1 MTTCLI
7 SAFLLG
13 TSASQAVAADNVV
26 EQCLSLV
33 PESVCPRYPKTMEQH
48 IQKGAVSSGR
58 GKGKMSG
65 KRLIQSP
72 MLSLYKY
79 HVQVYNTVL
88 PCFFSITAL

>member
-13 TSASQAVAADNVV
+13 TSASQAIAADNVV

-33 PESVCPRYPKTMEQH
+33 PESVCSYYPKAMEQH
-48 IQKGAVSSGR
+48 IQKGAVSSGS
-58 GKGKMSG
+58 GQGKMSG
-65 KRLIQSP
+65 RRMIQSP
-72 MLSLYKY
+72 MLSLDKY

-88 PCFFSITAL
+88 SFFFSITAL